1 VPLDGS
7 AGFLLSLL
15 TESFAVRALIGSLAV
30 TGVAMFLVRRDV
42 LRTRSARRL
51 TVLAPILVAAVSAVA
66 VARAGGAYLPQLW
79 VASAS
84 PGPASQLLDLLGEL
98 RLVGPRNGRDLLGA
112 AYAITVVVLLSRR
125 LAGVRRTSRLLRAAQ
140 DGGAHPRVGPLL
152 ATLAARMRTTPPT
165 VVLIEDCPGGAF
177 ALGVRQPLIAM
188 DPGLVDSLDDQELEG
203 LLAHELAHL
212 KRRDP
217 RLGMAVGVFR
227 DLTFFLPP
235 VHLAVRWLR
244 QEQEQSA
251 DELAA
256 EHTRRPGALAS
267 GILKVFVRQSRHGG
281 WSPQPGCAAV
291 ASVAAERAVTDRLE
305 RLVER
310 PRLVS
315 QRRRV
320 GEIAAATALVAA
332 GSVAAWLVPGW
343 VASSLDAYSLSFVY
357 LSAPPVAEVESPA
370 FATFRAL
377 TPSASSAV
385 RTLPGPS
392 AAPESR
398 PLAEHLICPCIE
410 SISQLRSGVAATV
423 ADAVPRM
430 LWRSPGHDAWEVA
443 NLRERV
449 ALRSRPLFALTDNG
463 PQVGF
468 FVVARSPVLP

>member
-1 VPLDGS
+1 MPLDGS

-15 TESFAVRALIGSLAV
+15 TESFAVRALVGSLAV
-30 TGVAMFLVRRDV
+30 TGVVMVLMRRDV
-42 LRTRSARRL
+42 LRARTARRL

-112 AYAITVVVLLSRR
+112 AYAITVLILLSRR
-125 LAGVRRTSRLLRAAQ
+125 LAGVRRTSRLLRAAR
-140 DGGAHPRVGPLL
+140 DGGAHPRVTP
-152 ATLAARMRTTPPT
+152 TLAALAQRMRTTAPR
-165 VVLIEDCPGGAF
+165 VVLLDDCPGGAF
-177 ALGVRQPLIAM
+177 ALGVREPLIAL
-188 DPGLVDSLDDQELEG
+188 DPGLIDSLDDQELEG

-235 VHLAVRWLR
+235 VHLAARWLR
-244 QEQEQSA
+244 HEQEQSA

-267 GILKVFVRQSRHGG
+267 GILKVFVRQSRHAG

-291 ASVAAERAVTDRLE
+291 AAETAERAVTERLE

-310 PRLVS
+310 PRSVS
-315 QRRRV
+315 RRRWTAEV
-320 GEIAAATALVAA
+320 AGAAALVAA
-332 GSVAAWLVPGW
+332 GSMAALLVPGW
-343 VASSLDAYSLSFVY
+343 VAGSLDAYSLSFVY
-357 LSAPPVAEVESPA
+357 LSAPPVTEVESPA
-370 FATFRAL
+370 FSTFRAL
-377 TPSASSAV
+377 TPSAGNAV
-385 RTLPGPS
+385 RVLPGPS
-392 AAPESR
+392 VAPASR

-410 SISQLRSGVAATV
+410 SISQLRGGVAATV
-423 ADAVPRM
+423 ADAAPRM
-430 LWRSPGHDAWEVA
+430 LWRSAGHDAWEVA

-468 FVVARSPVLP
+468 FVVARSPQLP